1 MTAETLVLPSPRRP
15 ALKQALARII
25 GIGWHRDARRPLRD
39 LPLPQSG
46 APDVA
51 TSAPSARSPDPV
63 DLAVLAI
70 EKLAPASLRACSLGV
85 GVRVV
90 VPDEATAAVFR
101 AALAQ
106 TSRARS
112 TDRLVH
118 VVVVED
124 GVAEPTRDLHR
135 RVTSARYD

>member
-1 MTAETLVLPSPRRP
+1 VP
-15 ALKQALARII
+15 
-25 GIGWHRDARRPLRD
+25 G
-39 LPLPQSG
+39 
-46 APDVA
+46 VA

-85 GVRVV
+85 SVRVV

-101 AALAQ
+101 AALAR

-112 TDRLVH
+112 TDRLIEIVIG
-118 VVVVED
+118 D
-124 GVAEPTRDLHR
+124 RGVTEMSRGRHPGAMRER
-135 RVTSARYD
+135 